1 MESVRHLGTVTKLEF
16 LRDLK
21 ANKPKSRKEACLQI
35 AFGLCAVAADKQRHR
50 WNMKKNVAFSLATLV
65 GAMLYESVS
74 GNKSAFSCG
83 KVPGRTLHKL
93 ARELKAQYEHILPE
107 FSYTSV
113 SLQVA
118 RQYGLAESEHFSQT
132 WTWEGAKKL
141 LSSMSQE
148 VEITLG
154 AHDWGIDVMEMLD
167 LRPHEESLEVKI
179 TSKVIAN
186 VGGQMV
192 CITPLE
198 GEDPDLLDKM
208 FKGDFKFNHYRRVMV
223 PVINGKEAD
232 TMISLRNATPLK
244 LRSKT

>member
-1 MESVRHLGTVTKLEF
+1 MESLRHLGTVTNLEF
-16 LRDLK
+16 LRKLK
-21 ANKPKSRKEACLQI
+21 ANKPKSRQEACLQV
-35 AFGLCAVAADKQRHR
+35 AFAMCAVAADKQRHR
-50 WNMKKNVAFSLATLV
+50 WNMKKNVAFSLATLI
-65 GAMLYESVS
+65 GAMLYESVT

-83 KVPGRTLHKL
+83 KVKGRTLHKL
-93 ARELKAQYEHILPE
+93 ARDLKAQYERILPE
-107 FSYTSV
+107 FSYTAI

-118 RQYGLAESEHFSQT
+118 KQYGLAETEHFSQT
-132 WTWEGAKKL
+132 WAWEGAKDL
-141 LSSMSQE
+141 LSSISQE

-154 AHDWGIDVMEMLD
+154 AQDWGIDVMGMLD
-167 LRPHEESLEVKI
+167 LRPQEESIEVKV

-223 PVINGKEAD
+223 PVINGKEVD
-232 TMISLRNATPLK
+232 IRINLNNVSPLK
-244 LRSKT
+244 LRSRA

>member
-1 MESVRHLGTVTKLEF
+1 MESVRHLGTVTNLEF
-16 LRDLK
+16 LKKLR
-21 ANKPKSRKEACLQI
+21 ANKPKSRQEACLQI

-50 WNMKKNVAFSLATLV
+50 WNIKKNVAFSLATLV

-74 GNKSAFSCG
+74 GNKAAFSCG
-83 KVPGRTLHKL
+83 KVRGRTLHKL
-93 ARELKAQYEHILPE
+93 ARDLKARYKHILPE
-107 FSYTSV
+107 FSYTAI

-118 RQYGLAESEHFSQT
+118 KQYGLAETEGFTET
-132 WTWEGAKKL
+132 WTWEGAKDL
-141 LSSMSQE
+141 LSSISQE
-148 VEITLG
+148 VEITVG
-154 AHDWGIDVMEMLD
+154 AQDWGIDIMGMLD
-167 LRPHEESLEVKI
+167 LKPYEESLDVKA

-223 PVINGKEAD
+223 PVINGKEVGK
-232 TMISLRNATPLK
+232 MINLKNVSPLNVAE
-244 LRSKT
+244 